1 VFVFAR
7 RIGKRANKKMS
18 VYSQSLPTFTSIVIA
33 RPIAEIAAEP
43 SGVPLTITRQVLGFA
58 LQKLRD
64 SLRLI
69 PSMDAVF
76 SKGFL

>member
-7 RIGKRANKKMS
+7 RIGKRANKKMG

-33 RPIAEIAAEP
+33 RPIAEMATEP
-43 SGVPLTITRQVLGFA
+43 GGVQLTITRQVLGFA
-58 LQKLRD
+58 LQKLRG
-64 SLRLI
+64 SLRPI
-69 PSMDAVF
+69 PSTDAVF